1 MIESQS
7 PDEFLLPGMDNDRD
21 ILLVSIFTFLTIV
34 LWVFFELVKTAK
46 TSTTSTSVQQLI
58 VPFQSTLDTD
68 ILKSLKDRKT
78 Y

>member
-1 MIESQS
+1 
-7 PDEFLLPGMDNDRD
+7 MDNDRD
-21 ILLVSIFTFLTIV
+21 ILLVSVFTFLTIV